1 MASLQSPN
9 YLNTY
14 ISVLEIRF
22 MYLTMDKNQNLHL
35 FNIFLVCKE
44 YEIYAVALCV
54 SIINYYLSFLKILT
68 KS

>member
-1 MASLQSPN
+1 
-9 YLNTY
+9 
-14 ISVLEIRF
+14 

-44 YEIYAVALCV
+44 YEIYTVALCASV
-54 SIINYYLSFLKILT
+54 INYYLSFLKVPT